1 MTDPVPVI
9 VVSGNWVKKHKFV
22 FNTDDKGCRV
32 VQIDEETTHD
42 KLVKLVLDDYGLNE
56 LSHQLK
62 LSYMFS
68 KKAMKNMSLDTPPVY
83 VSNDRQLQCFLS
95 LRKIDQLRL
104 CVEFTVKE
112 YMEISRKDGSR
123 GRMKRPSS
131 SGSKLESRYE
141 VPDGGFEGFCYDY
154 SENQD
159 EEAGDQEAGDQEA
172 DDEEEDDEFSSR
184 FDVFDDSDG
193 ASSDDDN
200 FTVYGDPQNKD
211 EDSPSLPP
219 KKKPQNIEMAGSAG
233 DSEALRLELSSLNLA
248 VGQRY
253 RSKEDLVYRL
263 KLLAV
268 RDGFDFNVPVSNP
281 TAVNIVCWVDE
292 CRWRVRA
299 STQGMSHILYGQ
311 IRVQS
316 RVFNLMMKEDST
328 MGSLLLVPVLLGF
341 LSCAKLLLSTVTFLH
356 GSYKGTLLTALA
368 QDGNF
373 QIYPIAF
380 GIVDTENDDSWR
392 WFFTQLKVV
401 IPDDKDLAIISD
413 RHKSIGK
420 AIGEVFPL
428 ASRGICTYH
437 LYKNILVKF
446 KGKHLFPLVK
456 KAARCFRLSDFN
468 EAFNEIEASDQN
480 LHGYLQRA
488 GVQMWARVHF
498 PGERYNLMT
507 TNIAESMNKALSK
520 ARSLPIVRLLES
532 IRTMMTRW
540 FAERRVDANS
550 QQTTLSRGVENCYR
564 PVSPRQDLWVYKRLM
579 LYACSPYYKRS
590 YLVSAYAA
598 PIMPSDTAI
607 PVPQIVVNQPCLPP
621 IVVNQPGRPKKIRI
635 KSSLEVAIGNKRPRK
650 QHRSR
655 LGGDSR
661 VDEKTASEG
670 NEELDRM
677 EIRMRMRYGE
687 NRRRDKG
694 VPIAC
699 DCSAAVLVATSRDP
713 NTRGKLYFSC
723 PVLVVAAVFMR
734 WWTVA
739 LCDEFEKI
747 KEEKNE
753 MKQDLDAAKKRIE
766 AQEEKIFLMEEKF
779 EALEKKYQSLNK
791 YLSLTHR
798 LSFVFLSNPLHKIYP
813 VHLPIDMVAVVPHID
828 LKFFGE
834 VAAIIIADGREDLP
848 VLNPGVG
855 YWVDKTTVTWFKFN
869 HDLSVAIAEILEHN
883 WHHEWPTYRL
893 IPADVKRRWFI
904 LLARKY
910 TWDPM
915 QTSTVWTQFHLV
927 ARTIFRDQ
935 MRKFLSDVLGI
946 IVANGREDLPVLNP
960 GVGYWVD
967 KTTVTWFKFNYDLS
981 VAIAEILK
989 QNWHHEWPTY
999 HLIPADVKERWFIL
1013 LAVFKSKTDKNPNRR
1028 FFGCQLYKEGGNAH
1042 CKFFRWLDEEVIGWP
1057 KRALAEAQ
1065 SVIKEKTEKIEE
1077 LNATILELRGD
1088 LERQNLELSS
1098 INTEDEKISIE
1109 LGLQKRI
1116 DEMETI
1122 VYRQR
1127 IVIRGLTGLLVCVV
1141 SAIVFCIVSDV

>member
-1 MTDPVPVI
+1 MHMTATATPLLRRETP
-9 VVSGNWVKKHKFV
+9 NWVKKHKFV

-172 DDEEEDDEFSSR
+172 DDEEEDNEFSSR

-299 STQGMSHILYGQ
+299 STQGDEPHFYVRIYDSEHTCSVTERSNRSRQATPDVLGGLYRDFLGDVGADVKPKSVGVIINKHFRIKMGYWKSHRTLLYARQ
-311 IRVQS
+311 IEQGTPESSFEELPSYLYMIRRANPGTVTRLQLDEEG
-316 RVFNLMMKEDST
+316 RFNYVFIAFGASIA
-328 MGSLLLVPVLLGF
+328 GF
-341 LSCAKLLLSTVTFLH
+341 PFMRKVVVVDGTFLH

-456 KAARCFRLSDFN
+456 KAARCFRLNDFN

-550 QQTTLSRGVENCYR
+550 QQTTLSRGVEKLLQAR
-564 PVSPRQDLWVYKRLM
+564 VTAARLM
-579 LYACSPYYKRS
+579 GVQTIDALRVQVTYGTQLHIVNVDAKKCTCRRFDHEKLPCIHAIAAAEHMGVSRISLCSPYYKRS

-650 QHRSR
+650 QH
-655 LGGDSR
+655 
-661 VDEKTASEG
+661 
-670 NEELDRM
+670 ELDRM
-677 EIRMRMRYGE
+677 EIRMRTRYGE

-723 PVLVVAAVFMR
+723 PYEISDGPGRGCGFMR

-813 VHLPIDMVAVVPHID
+813 VHLPIDMEAVVPHID

-960 GVGYWVD
+960 GVGYWVE

-1013 LAVFKSKTDKNPNRR
+1013 LAV
-1028 FFGCQLYKEGGNAH
+1028 
-1042 CKFFRWLDEEVIGWP
+1042 
-1057 KRALAEAQ
+1057 
-1065 SVIKEKTEKIEE
+1065 
-1077 LNATILELRGD
+1077 
-1088 LERQNLELSS
+1088 S
-1098 INTEDEKISIE
+1098 IDI
-1109 LGLQKRI
+1109 
-1116 DEMETI
+1116 
-1122 VYRQR
+1122 
-1127 IVIRGLTGLLVCVV
+1127 
-1141 SAIVFCIVSDV
+1141 